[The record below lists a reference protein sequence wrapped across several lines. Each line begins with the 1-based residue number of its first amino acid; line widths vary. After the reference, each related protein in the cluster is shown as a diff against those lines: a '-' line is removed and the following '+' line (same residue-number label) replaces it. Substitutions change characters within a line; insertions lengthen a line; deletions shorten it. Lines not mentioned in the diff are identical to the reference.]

1 VKRLAIWWRC
11 LWHAVRGYRLEMS
24 RAGIYGHDG
33 EAYECSCGGA
43 MVIRE
48 GNDMPW
54 SVRGATCPVFV
65 RWLDDKRRA
74 AAAALPRARFLT
86 KADRERLG
94 R

>member
-24 RAGIYGHDG
+24 R
-33 EAYECSCGGA
+33 A